1 MVLHRYHHCRNPVDS
16 DVDFSDAASEPKSAY
31 AVIAVVAN

>member
-16 DVDFSDAASEPKSAY
+16 DVDFSDAASEPKFAY
-31 AVIAVVAN
+31 AAIAVVAN